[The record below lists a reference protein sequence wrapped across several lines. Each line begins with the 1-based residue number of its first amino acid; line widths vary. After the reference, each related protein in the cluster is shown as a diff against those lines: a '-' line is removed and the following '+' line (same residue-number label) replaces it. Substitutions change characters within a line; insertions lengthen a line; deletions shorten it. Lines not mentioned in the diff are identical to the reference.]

1 MFGLESLLKGLPAIH
16 VKNMWW
22 LVFSLASFLSSPSL
36 HSHAAN
42 AVPAPTVNVN
52 GERLQGRF
60 ESEKESLGVASF
72 KGIPYA
78 QAPIGKLRWNAP
90 LASKPRLGLQ
100 QATQFRAGC
109 FQDGYNM
116 DWYRKVGAAFGA
128 DSKAFIDP
136 PFNEDCLYLNVWTPS
151 VKKNAGLPVM
161 VWIHG
166 GSNKAGWSFEPNY
179 HGHRLAKTGNV
190 VVVSIAYRLGVFGF
204 FSHPDLEQQTTQ
216 ANFALQ
222 DQILALRWVQ
232 DNVGHFGGDPANV
245 TVFGESAGAADIGY
259 LLTSPKATGLF
270 RRAISQSGGFQIQDK
285 ETLAESKEYGLKLAA
300 TFPGKPGLATLRS
313 QSSEAIFVA
322 NQRLFAERQFRPVV
336 DGVFVTES
344 PAAYYK
350 KKGIAVDLLIGTNEN
365 ESYMYADANEKKLE
379 ASIAALP
386 SDVQRLMKARVAR
399 EADNQFARDVVGTL
413 SDFACPAY
421 EMARAVRAG
430 KHAWVYRFTRVRPG
444 AGGKKLLAYHGAE
457 IPYIF
462 NTHDDWLSADKA
474 EPMLTT
480 SMMAYWSNFARNG
493 NPQGQN
499 LTPWP
504 VFDARNPQVLEL
516 GTAIKAKPAPD
527 ETLCREIAPK
537 MYPNS

>member
-1 MFGLESLLKGLPAIH
+1 MSLPAIYL
-16 VKNMWW
+16 KKRWW
-22 LVFSLASFLSSPSL
+22 LAFLLAFFLTFISPDSLTENIVHRPRVL
-36 HSHAAN
+36 
-42 AVPAPTVNVN
+42 VN
-52 GERLQGRF
+52 GERLQGSF
-60 ESEKESLGVASF
+60 ESEKVSQGVASF

-78 QAPIGKLRWNAP
+78 QAPVGALRWNAP
-90 LASKPRLGLQ
+90 LTPIYRPGLQ
-100 QATQFRAGC
+100 QATRFRAGC
-109 FQDGYNM
+109 FQDSYNM
-116 DWYRKVGAAFGA
+116 NWYRNVGAAFGA
-128 DSKAFIDP
+128 DNKVFKDP
-136 PFNEDCLYLNVWTPS
+136 PFSEDCLYLNVWTPS
-151 VKKNAGLPVM
+151 LKSNAKLPVM

-204 FSHPDLEQQTTQ
+204 FSHPELEHQTTQ

-232 DNVGHFGGDPANV
+232 DNASHFGGDPANV
-245 TVFGESAGAADIGY
+245 TIFGESAGAADIGY
-259 LLTSPKATGLF
+259 LLTSPKAHGLF
-270 RRAISQSGGFQIQDK
+270 QRAISQSGGFQIQDN

-300 TFPGKPGLATLRS
+300 AFPGEPGLASLRNQTS
-313 QSSEAIFVA
+313 DAIFSA

-336 DGVFVTES
+336 DGVFVTDF
-344 PAAYYK
+344 PADYYK

-379 ASIAALP
+379 ASIAAMP
-386 SDVQRLMKARVAR
+386 SDVQPLMKARVAR
-399 EADNQFARDVVGTL
+399 EADNQFARDVLGTL

-462 NTHDDWLSADKA
+462 NTHDDWFSADKA

-504 VFDARNPQVLEL
+504 VFNASNPQVLEL
-516 GTAIKAKPAPD
+516 GTVIKAKLAPD

-537 MYPNS
+537 MYPNSK